1 MGIIFKNDQKLRVFD
16 SQTSQSIYNC
26 QKLNTLSK
34 KGDMVKL
41 KPILA
46 VQLALCFSL
55 DPYHFFKSGD
65 LSKYPCYE

>member
-1 MGIIFKNDQKLRVFD
+1 MGIIFKNDLGFFD
-16 SQTSQSIYNC
+16 TQTSQSICKC

-34 KGDMVKL
+34 NGDMVKL
-41 KPILA
+41 KPIHA

-65 LSKYPCYE
+65 LGKYPCYE